1 MVPYGKDL
9 SFPLHGELYDPR
21 TVRKGKVPGSVV
33 AAETCPKIKPFIQTP
48 CPKPKHELSTF
59 KAPPM

>member
-33 AAETCPKIKPFIQTP
+33 AAETCPDIKPFIQNSMSQT
-48 CPKPKHELSTF
+48 
-59 KAPPM
+59 